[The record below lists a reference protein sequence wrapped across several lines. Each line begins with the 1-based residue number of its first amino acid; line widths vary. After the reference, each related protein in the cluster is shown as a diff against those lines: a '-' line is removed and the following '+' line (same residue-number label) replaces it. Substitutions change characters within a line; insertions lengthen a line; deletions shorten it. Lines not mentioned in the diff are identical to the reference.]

1 MTGTEADDAATL
13 HQRVVVVEG
22 HRDCYEQIH
31 WRNFGEE
38 NPVRDRLLPRLVA
51 GGVNLVIYAIGGDT
65 LAHSNGRDKK
75 LLATVENIVDFRAAC
90 ADSDGQLREVRRRGE
105 LPDRPDGIT
114 RFLLHLEGGSPLEGS
129 LAALEALYE
138 MGVRSMQP
146 TWNVRN
152 ELGDGVHERD
162 TGSGLTRFGVTVVR
176 RMEQLGMLVDLSHM
190 AESGFWHTL
199 RVTDGPVVVTH
210 ANSASVHPHPR
221 NLTDEQ
227 VRAIAERGGVVGIH
241 TLPTFVGPD
250 RPTVDRLVDH
260 VEHLVALAGIDAVA
274 FGGDFV
280 SCDGPR
286 PGREALF
293 HDPRKE
299 PPVLPGL
306 TEAHEMPTLTAALLG
321 RGVSQDD
328 TAALLGGNLLRV
340 LDRVLPKD

>member
-1 MTGTEADDAATL
+1 MTEPADRAGAL
-13 HQRVVVVEG
+13 HERSLVVEG

-31 WRNFGEE
+31 WQNFGEE
-38 NPVRDRLLPRLVA
+38 NPVRDRLLPRLVT
-51 GGVNLVIYAIGGDT
+51 GGVDVVVYAIGGDT

-75 LLATVENIVDFRAAC
+75 LLATCENIVDFRAAC
-90 ADSDGQLREVRRRGE
+90 AGADGRVEVVRRAGE
-105 LPDRPDGIT
+105 LPERPDGT
-114 RFLLHLEGGSPLEGS
+114 VRFVLHLEGGSPLEGS
-129 LAALEALYE
+129 LAALEVLHE
-138 MGVRSMQP
+138 LGIRSVQP

-162 TGSGLTRFGVTVVR
+162 TGSGLTRFGVAVVK

-210 ANSASVHPHPR
+210 ANSAAVHKHPR

-227 VRAIAERGGVVGIH
+227 VRAVAERGGVVGIH
-241 TLPTFVGPD
+241 TLPTFVGPGT
-250 RPTVDRLVDH
+250 PVVDRLVDH
-260 VEHLVALAGIDAVA
+260 VEHLVEVAGIAAVA

-293 HDPRKE
+293 HDPREE

-306 TEAHEMPTLTAALLG
+306 TEAHELPTLTAALLG
-321 RGVSQDD
+321 RGFGEDD
-328 TAALLGGNLLRV
+328 VAALLGGNLRRV
-340 LDRVLPKD
+340 LGAVLPA